1 MKGVTMIIE
10 YTILFTFGIIIL
22 ISSMSV
28 FRNYETYFNSVSVND
43 QLTAIG
49 EYVGTNVIKL
59 AETGAGE
66 DSSVTVKIP
75 KRIGSENYVIELS
88 SQGLNMTSEA
98 TRVSKQSG
106 LYGLNQTF
114 TFSGRVSSGAGS
126 VIIYKTGNQ
135 IMIS

>member
-1 MKGVTMIIE
+1 MKGVSMIIE
-10 YTILFTFGIIIL
+10 YTILFMFGIIIL
-22 ISSMSV
+22 ISCLSV
-28 FRNYETYFNSVSVND
+28 FTSYETYFNSVSVND

-49 EYVGTNVIKL
+49 EFVGSNVIKL
-59 AETGAGE
+59 AETSSGE

-75 KRIGSENYVIELS
+75 KRVGSEGYTIRLS
-88 SQGLNMTSEA
+88 AQGLNVTSEI
-98 TRVSKQSG
+98 TKVSKPST

-114 TFSGRVSSGAGS
+114 AFSGNVSSGAGS

>member
-1 MKGVTMIIE
+1 MKGVSMIIE
-10 YTILFTFGIIIL
+10 YTILFMFGIIIL
-22 ISSMSV
+22 ISSLSV
-28 FRNYETYFNSVSVND
+28 FTSYETYFNSVSVND
-43 QLTAIG
+43 QLIAIG
-49 EYVGTNVIKL
+49 EYVGSNVIKL
-59 AETGAGE
+59 AETGSGE

-88 SQGLNMTSEA
+88 AQGLNMTSEI
-98 TRVSKQSG
+98 TRVSKQST